1 MMTSNKE
8 RHRKGGRRNMKKVDV
23 SREFNNVPVDF
34 LVYYNETLGV
44 YTLENYTDTWLSSDD
59 YREFQ
64 DELNKLVIEYGL
76 EVE

>member
-1 MMTSNKE
+1 
-8 RHRKGGRRNMKKVDV
+8 MKKDV

-34 LVYYNETLGV
+34 MVYYNEIMGL
-44 YTLENYTDTWLSSDD
+44 YTLENYTDTWLCSDD

>member
-1 MMTSNKE
+1 
-8 RHRKGGRRNMKKVDV
+8 MKKDV

-34 LVYYNETLGV
+34 MVFYNECLGV

>member
-1 MMTSNKE
+1 MIN
-8 RHRKGGRRNMKKVDV
+8 NV
-23 SREFNNVPVDF
+23 SREFDNVPEGF
-34 LVYYNETLGV
+34 SVYYNETIGI
-44 YTLENYTDTWLSSDD
+44 YTLENATDTWLSSDD

>member
-1 MMTSNKE
+1 
-8 RHRKGGRRNMKKVDV
+8 MKKDV

-34 LVYYNETLGV
+34 MVYYNETMGL
-44 YTLENYTDTWLSSDD
+44 YTLENYTDTWLISDD

>member
-1 MMTSNKE
+1 
-8 RHRKGGRRNMKKVDV
+8 MKKDV
-23 SREFNNVPVDF
+23 SKEFNNVPVDF
-34 LVYYNETLGV
+34 TVYYNETLGL
-44 YTLENYTDTWLSSDD
+44 YTLENYSDIWLSSDD

>member
-1 MMTSNKE
+1 
-8 RHRKGGRRNMKKVDV
+8 MKKDV

-34 LVYYNETLGV
+34 VVYYNESMGL
-44 YTLENYTDTWLSSDD
+44 YTLENNTETWLSSDD

-64 DELNKLVIEYGL
+64 DELNKLAIEYGL

>member
-1 MMTSNKE
+1 
-8 RHRKGGRRNMKKVDV
+8 MKKDV

-34 LVYYNETLGV
+34 MVYYNETMGL
-44 YTLENYTDTWLSSDD
+44 YTLENYTDIWLCSDD

>member
-1 MMTSNKE
+1 
-8 RHRKGGRRNMKKVDV
+8 MKKDV
-23 SREFNNVPVDF
+23 SREFNNVPLDF
-34 LVYYNETLGV
+34 VVYYNETVGI
-44 YTLENYTDTWLSSDD
+44 YTLENYTDIWLSSDD

>member
-1 MMTSNKE
+1 
-8 RHRKGGRRNMKKVDV
+8 MKKDV

-34 LVYYNETLGV
+34 IVFYNETLGL
-44 YTLENYTDTWLSSDD
+44 YTLENYMDTWLCLED